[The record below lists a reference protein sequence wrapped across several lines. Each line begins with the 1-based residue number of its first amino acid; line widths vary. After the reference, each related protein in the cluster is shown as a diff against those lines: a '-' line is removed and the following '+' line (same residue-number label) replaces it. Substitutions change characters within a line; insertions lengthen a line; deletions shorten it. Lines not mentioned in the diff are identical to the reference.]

1 MQRVQLIQKANKVGH
16 KRKVV
21 VGTVITGEQLTKLI
35 VYTVGLTCGLCL
47 LILSTM

>member
-21 VGTVITGEQLTKLI
+21 AGTVITGEQLTKLI
-35 VYTVGLTCGLCL
+35 VVGLTCGLCL